1 LNYEV
6 PLCFSTVAEIC
17 SKIAD
22 NHSAKTPYTY
32 KPKACH
38 VSGRPWGKNGRS
50 KFGVRMG
57 LDLVDNDGSNG
68 ADDL

>member
-1 LNYEV
+1 L
-6 PLCFSTVAEIC
+6 STTEQVG
-17 SKIAD
+17 D
-22 NHSAKTPYTY
+22 HSAKTTYTY

-57 LDLVDNDGSNG
+57 IYLVDNDGSPID
-68 ADDL
+68 AYDL